1 MKDKSRSDDTP
12 QSVVKPFKGKIYHWH
27 KHYIDKDLVLNVY
40 NEDGGLGYLILGY
53 TTKHPHMDSWK
64 RTSWV
69 VKHNKNGDI
78 ETRNSR
84 YHLVGK
90 ERTH

>member
-1 MKDKSRSDDTP
+1 MKE
-12 QSVVKPFKGKIYHWH
+12 KPFKGKLYYW
-27 KHYIDKDLVLNVY
+27 KKVQIDHREEAEKY
-40 NEDGGLGYLILGY
+40 YGESIGLGYFISAFKDTPPRIGN
-53 TTKHPHMDSWK
+53 WW

-90 ERTH
+90 ERIL